1 MVNVLPEKQ
10 RVLSVTVL
18 LSALT
23 RYHVFDLALHLNKQA
38 LVEGLVTAYP
48 RFKLGQY
55 AALRPVVISRP
66 HFALARKAALVFERV
81 AGSHSASP
89 VHELVYGSWSSS
101 FARVVQR
108 SQASAIYGLSGYM
121 LETLASAAG
130 SGRKMIVD
138 HGSLHIET
146 ERRILKE
153 ECARHGFAKFGNWQ
167 YDWLVRRMHQEFAQ
181 ADHVVCCSAL
191 ARQTMIEHG
200 VDSTKIVVHR
210 LGVNLAQFVRAPTR
224 VRPGRRPLR
233 LVFVGAMTP
242 LKGLHYLLE
251 AFRNLDVNTELW
263 LVGVLP
269 TDPVL
274 KAMIA
279 DCEQATKRLK
289 LIGPVAQSQ
298 LNAIYNQCDLFVLPS
313 LSDGWGMVVS
323 QALACGLP
331 VVVSDMTGAK
341 ELVNPGQNG
350 YVVKSGDVAD
360 LTEKLTLS
368 IAHCRKGHWHDGL
381 DEIRISAE
389 RTWDD
394 YGNGWVQWLQ
404 NIDT

>member
-1 MVNVLPEKQ
+1 
-10 RVLSVTVL
+10 VTVL

-48 RFKLGQY
+48 KFRLGRY
-55 AALRPVVISRP
+55 AALSPVVISRP
-66 HFALARKAALVFERV
+66 HFALGRKAAMVFERF
-81 AGSHSASP
+81 AGSEFAST
-89 VHELVYGSWSSS
+89 VHELIYSRWSST
-101 FARVVQR
+101 FASIVQC
-108 SQASAIYGLSGYM
+108 SQANTIYGLSGYM
-121 LETLASAAG
+121 LETLESDAG
-130 SGRKMIVD
+130 KSRQRIVD

-146 ERRILKE
+146 ERKILE
-153 ECARHGFAKFGNWQ
+153 DECARYGFAKFGNWQ
-167 YDWLVRRMHQEFAQ
+167 YDWLVRRMRQEFAL

-200 VDSTKIVVHR
+200 VDANKIVVHR
-210 LGVNLAQFVRAPTR
+210 LGVNLKEFMRPPKRLRPT
-224 VRPGRRPLR
+224 GCPLR

-251 AFRNLDVNTELW
+251 AFRNLDADTELW
-263 LVGVLP
+263 LVGLLP

-279 DCEQATKRLK
+279 DCEHVTKRLN

-323 QALACGLP
+323 QAMACGLP

-341 ELVNPGQNG
+341 ELVSQGKNG
-350 YVVKSGDVAD
+350 YVVKKGDVAD
-360 LTEKLTLS
+360 LTEKLALS
-368 IAHCRKGHWHDGL
+368 IDQCRNGHWQESL
-381 DEIRISAE
+381 DEVCTTAE
-389 RTWDD
+389 RTWSD

-404 NIDT
+404 NIDS